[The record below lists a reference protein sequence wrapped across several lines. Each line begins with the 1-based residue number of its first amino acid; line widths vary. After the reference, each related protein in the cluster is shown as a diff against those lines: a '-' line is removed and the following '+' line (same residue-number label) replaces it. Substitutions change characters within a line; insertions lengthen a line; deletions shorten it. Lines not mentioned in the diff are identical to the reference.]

1 MKITKTLQNLGVSNR
16 LVYGCMGL
24 GGGWNEQAISA
35 QDIKQAHD
43 VVDVAL
49 EAGIQLFDHADIYT
63 FTKAEQVFGRVIQQR
78 PELLEQIVLQSKCGI
93 RFEDEAGPKRYDFSK
108 QWIESSVTGI
118 LKRLNIEHLPILLLH
133 RPDPLMDSIEL
144 ADTLNTLQQK
154 GLVGHFGVSNMSS
167 HQMKSLQRNL
177 NSPLVINQLEL
188 SLSKLD
194 WLEQCVTSNV
204 GSKAEHSFPNGTLEY
219 CQDNEVQLQSWGS
232 LSQGMFTGNS
242 VANDNEDIQNTANLV
257 TQMASEQG
265 VSPEAIILAWVM
277 KHPANVMPI
286 IGTTNLQRIKA
297 CQQSLQVELSRE
309 QWYQLYVSSRGQEL
323 P

>member
-1 MKITKTLQNLGVSNR
+1 MKITTTLHNLGVSNR

-24 GGGWNEQAISA
+24 GGGWNNQAISD
-35 QDIKQAHD
+35 QDIKQAHE
-43 VVDVAL
+43 VIDVAL

-63 FTKAEQVFGRVIQQR
+63 FNKAEQVFGKVIKQR

-93 RFEDEAGPKRYDFSK
+93 RFEDDAGPKRYDFSK
-108 QWIESSVTGI
+108 EWIESSVKGI
-118 LKRLNIEHLPILLLH
+118 LKRLNIEQLPILLLH
-133 RPDPLMDSIEL
+133 RPDPLMDSMEL
-144 ADTLNTLQQK
+144 SDTLNTLQQQ

-177 NSPLVINQLEL
+177 NTPLVINQLEL

-194 WLEQCVTSNV
+194 WLEQSVTSNV
-204 GSKAEHSFPNGTLEY
+204 GSKVEHSFPIGTLEY

-232 LSQGMFTGNS
+232 LSQGMFTGSS
-242 VANDNEDIQNTANLV
+242 VANGNEDIKNTANLV
-257 TQMASEQG
+257 KLIAKEQG

-286 IGTTNLQRIKA
+286 IGTTNCQRIKA
-297 CQQSLQVELSRE
+297 CQQALQVELSRE